1 MEKNN
6 CSIEGSEHEIFRK
19 QKQNLPFYLNEW
31 LSFAFVGHSFPCGNN
46 HPSIFYENIN
56 LSEDVCHAQKKDC
69 AFLKCNLPGLCLE
82 NVWSSAN
89 SRPLKLRVLCFKGSL
104 ASLFKEISVQG
115 GCHRLSSVL
124 LCSQM
129 KPYLKKDDS
138 LSSHRCTGVPV
149 RIRLLI

>member
-1 MEKNN
+1 MKKNN

-19 QKQNLPFYLNEW
+19 QKQNLPFYLNKW
-31 LSFAFVGHSFPCGNN
+31 SSFALVGRSFPSGNN
-46 HPSIFYENIN
+46 HLSIFYEKIN
-56 LSEDVCHAQKKDC
+56 LSEDVFHPQKKAC
-69 AFLKCNLPGLCLE
+69 AFLTCNLPGLCLE

-104 ASLFKEISVQG
+104 VSLFKEILVQR
-115 GCHRLSSVL
+115 GCHQLCSML
-124 LCSQM
+124 LCSQV

-149 RIRLLI
+149 RIKLLI